1 MQVFNR
7 GGFSNG
13 HLDSKHNSSLI
24 FQEKPSNM
32 GLYLGTIKKYN
43 SNKGHITLQ
52 LEEDLDLGDSISVSN
67 ESSKYLVSELMI
79 KMIII
84 NIYLLVQKLQLAE

>member
-32 GLYLGTIKKYN
+32 GLYLGTIKN
-43 SNKGHITLQ
+43 TTQ
-52 LEEDLDLGDSISVSN
+52 
-67 ESSKYLVSELMI
+67 I
-79 KMIII
+79 KDILH
-84 NIYLLVQKLQLAE
+84 YS